1 MFYYNSEVLPQVR
14 LIGKVRYAEP
24 WIHFARCI
32 DEYLIYIIRDGDM
45 YIKENGTKY
54 HLKKND
60 FLVLEPNMAHEGY
73 EKATCNYYYIHF
85 KSTGIS
91 AITKE
96 DENVYLSEMLKKR
109 MDSIHS
115 YNLDEGN
122 VIDPFVCLPKLFT
135 LPDGMDYRGLLRNA
149 MDVYNK
155 REEQY
160 KRIASVD
167 VHRLLLNIAH
177 EFLLYQAKTDNCVN
191 VKKSEVIAEQIR
203 CWLNSHYAQ
212 KLSSKSLEDMFEIN
226 FDYINRI
233 FSQIT
238 GQTIFNYLN
247 TLRILQAKELIR
259 TTNLTFTD
267 IAYLVGIDDKYYFS
281 KLFKK
286 MTGWTPTQYF
296 KNEICSRNEGY

>member
-60 FLVLEPNMAHEGY
+60 FLVLEPNMSHEGY

-122 VIDPFVCLPKLFT
+122 VIDPFVCLPKFLHCRMVWIIGDSCEMLWMYIIKEKNNT
-135 LPDGMDYRGLLRNA
+135 KGL
-149 MDVYNK
+149 
-155 REEQY
+155 
-160 KRIASVD
+160 
-167 VHRLLLNIAH
+167 RLL
-177 EFLLYQAKTDNCVN
+177 
-191 VKKSEVIAEQIR
+191 
-203 CWLNSHYAQ
+203 
-212 KLSSKSLEDMFEIN
+212 MFI
-226 FDYINRI
+226 DY
-233 FSQIT
+233 
-238 GQTIFNYLN
+238 
-247 TLRILQAKELIR
+247 
-259 TTNLTFTD
+259 
-267 IAYLVGIDDKYYFS
+267 
-281 KLFKK
+281 
-286 MTGWTPTQYF
+286 
-296 KNEICSRNEGY
+296 C